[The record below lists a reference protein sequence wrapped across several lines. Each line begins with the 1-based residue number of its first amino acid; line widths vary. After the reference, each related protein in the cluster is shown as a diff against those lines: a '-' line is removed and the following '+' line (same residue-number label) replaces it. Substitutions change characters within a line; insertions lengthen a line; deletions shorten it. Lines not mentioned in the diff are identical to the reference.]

1 MTSDEI
7 KKEMDK
13 KLIAKISIEGI
24 ALTEEEL
31 EIWRNGYVQG
41 TIDGAK
47 YSFALSDE
55 MVHEMVHEILKKEG

>member
-13 KLIAKISIEGI
+13 KLIAKISIDGR
-24 ALTEEEL
+24 ALTDEEI
-31 EIWRNGYVQG
+31 EIWRNGYLKG

-47 YSFALSDE
+47 YAVARFKE
-55 MVHEMVHEILKKEG
+55 HFNVPIKKKEGQ